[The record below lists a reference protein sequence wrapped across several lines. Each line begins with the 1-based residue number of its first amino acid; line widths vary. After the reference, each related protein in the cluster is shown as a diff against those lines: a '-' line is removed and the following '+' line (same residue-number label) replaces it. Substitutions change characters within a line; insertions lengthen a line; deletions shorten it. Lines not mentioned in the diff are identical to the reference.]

1 MFSSC
6 SRAAATKSIIGLP
19 PISICASY
27 RAPALFF
34 RAPVFSAPPRITASI
49 QVPPSLFSFFPD
61 YLHNTV
67 FGILHMFLG
76 QFPRQIR
83 VPGGNRLDNRLMLFQ
98 GDFHPPRVGK
108 GSLPETVNLFPQV
121 IDGIGQTLVPAGLI

>member
-1 MFSSC
+1 MV
-6 SRAAATKSIIGLP
+6 P
-19 PISICASY
+19 
-27 RAPALFF
+27 
-34 RAPVFSAPPRITASI
+34 
-49 QVPPSLFSFFPD
+49 PPSLFRCSLD

-83 VPGGNRLDNRLMLFQ
+83 VPDGNRLDNRLMLFQ
-98 GDFHPPRVGK
+98 GGFSSSRVGK

-121 IDGIGQTLVPAGLI
+121 IDGRGQTLVRLALYNKE